1 MIDNVKITL
10 TNFSG
15 NFDNCRYIGEG
26 KYDSFYSLPTHG
38 ISKSTKLFVKQSRTT
53 GKVVISRSIRKWY
66 FNKGS
71 LLDLTAKSFSKA
83 MRLLAKDLNIPLSEL
98 CRGKVTQCEIGQNI
112 NVKIPATEIV
122 PKIVDYGHLERK
134 PVKDETVYFNGKAKK
149 LIIYD
154 KLAEIGAKSSK
165 SKRGAMS
172 ILKEKGYHFL
182 RIEFKL
188 FNQKSFNQHEMKH
201 ISTVGD
207 LIIHFSNLYEFW
219 TYQVNRLVI
228 FSPIEKDMQ
237 KMTKTEYLI
246 GLSLNHEGFEKFVE
260 DYQNLCK
267 SKTKNGLK
275 AARSKAYKEVLD
287 VLEKYGSRK
296 EYGKNSLR
304 IDIAT
309 HLLRK
314 SKQEEMDLPFL
325 FRNLWGADVQYKE

>member
-1 MIDNVKITL
+1 MIDNIKITL
-10 TNFSG
+10 NDFSG
-15 NFDNCRYIGEG
+15 NFNKCDYIGEG
-26 KYDSFYSLPTHG
+26 KYDNLYMLPSHG
-38 ISKSTKLFVKQSRTT
+38 ISKSSKLFVRQNRKTK
-53 GKVVISRSIRKWY
+53 KVVITRSIRKWY

-71 LLDLTAKSFSKA
+71 LLDLTKQSFTKA
-83 MRLLAKDLNIPLSEL
+83 IKRLAKDLNIPLSEL

-112 NVKIPATEIV
+112 RVKIPATEIV

-134 PVKDETVYFNGKAKK
+134 PIKDETVYFNGKAKK

-154 KLAEIGAKSSK
+154 KLAEIGANGNK
-165 SKRGAMS
+165 SKRGAMQV
-172 ILKEKGYHFL
+172 LKEKGYHFL

-188 FNQKSFNQHEMKH
+188 FNQKSFNQHEMNH
-201 ISTVGD
+201 ISTIGD
-207 LIIHFSNLYEFW
+207 LITHYSNLYEFW

-237 KMTKTEYLI
+237 KMTKNEYLI
-246 GLSLNHEGFEKFVE
+246 GLGLNNEGFEKFVE
-260 DYQNLCK
+260 DYQSLCK

-304 IDIAT
+304 IDIAK

-314 SKQEEMDLPFL
+314 SKQEEIDLPFL
-325 FRNLWGADVQYKE
+325 FRNLWGANV